1 MFENPTDKALA
12 IKTELVCK
20 GNKSC
25 SFYCDEVAGEQEN
38 IMVKNIRPKEN
49 VCILIM
55 YHSLSSLFEY
65 KLTFLPPQEE
75 DDKDYNHEVFNE
87 EGEELD
93 NEGKLLQYY
102 MDNDD
107 NIIIGIDSKYQQSLK
122 LKLILEGLKISKGEF
137 KDKTEV
143 VFELKPNKRKVFET
157 VIVSEDDLSF
167 KFEFA

>member
-1 MFENPTDKALA
+1 
-12 IKTELVCK
+12 
-20 GNKSC
+20 
-25 SFYCDEVAGEQEN
+25 
-38 IMVKNIRPKEN
+38 
-49 VCILIM
+49 
-55 YHSLSSLFEY
+55 
-65 KLTFLPPQEE
+65 
-75 DDKDYNHEVFNE
+75 
-87 EGEELD
+87 
-93 NEGKLLQYY
+93 